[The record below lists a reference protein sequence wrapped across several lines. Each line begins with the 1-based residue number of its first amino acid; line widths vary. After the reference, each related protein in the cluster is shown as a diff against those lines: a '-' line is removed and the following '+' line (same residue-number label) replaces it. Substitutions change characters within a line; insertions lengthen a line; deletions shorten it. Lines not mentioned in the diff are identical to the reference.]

1 MRIPALHI
9 HQILFNRMIFRIQ
22 DQSLGSADRDRLCQ
36 LQSSL
41 NILISCP
48 RDDRPSFSASDAEK
62 FLAVYASSRSKNW
75 LPVSFGRYV
84 KDLTSASNP
93 ISDSCVDTS
102 CIDSYPVLET
112 IREVTLMLKVLFSAT
127 CLTSRAHIMST
138 PSPTTELW
146 VATIT
151 GKGAL
156 SVIAVWNFRINLCTA
171 RDVRAP
177 SCFIGKTCAKL
188 GIDVPLTT

>member
-1 MRIPALHI
+1 MRIPALRI

-41 NILISCP
+41 NILISSP
-48 RDDRPSFSASDAEK
+48 RDDIPSFSASDADK

-75 LPVSFGRYV
+75 LPASFGRYA
-84 KDLTSASNP
+84 KDPTSAANP

-112 IREVTLMLKVLFSAT
+112 IREVTLMLKVLFSTA
-127 CLTSRAHIMST
+127 CLTSHAHIMST
-138 PSPTTELW
+138 PSPTTEPW
-146 VATIT
+146 TATIT

-156 SVIAVWNFRINLCTA
+156 SVIAVWTF
-171 RDVRAP
+171 V
-177 SCFIGKTCAKL
+177 
-188 GIDVPLTT
+188 